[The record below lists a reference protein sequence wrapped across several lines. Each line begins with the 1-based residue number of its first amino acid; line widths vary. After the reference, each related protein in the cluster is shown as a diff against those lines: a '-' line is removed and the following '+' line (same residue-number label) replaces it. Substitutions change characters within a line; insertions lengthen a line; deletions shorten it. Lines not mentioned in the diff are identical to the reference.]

1 VLGDFHILAAKRCS
15 SLATIRLVE
24 MPSSLPVAALVD
36 HRSDEMLVMQRRRE
50 MVSRLPPELRYL
62 ARPGETYGIL
72 QLDDAISDFID
83 TLTDAQL
90 EELRGINQRMKADK
104 TKIGEFFEKYSMT
117 KHTEAR
123 RVYFLSYLL
132 SRLEDEGK
140 L

>member
-1 VLGDFHILAAKRCS
+1 
-15 SLATIRLVE
+15 
-24 MPSSLPVAALVD
+24 
-36 HRSDEMLVMQRRRE
+36 
-50 MVSRLPPELRYL
+50 MVSKLPPELRYL
-62 ARPGETYGIL
+62 ARPVETYGTL

-90 EELRGINQRMKADK
+90 EELREINERMNADK
-104 TKIGEFFEKYSMT
+104 TKIGEFFDQYSTT
-117 KHTEAR
+117 KHIEAQ